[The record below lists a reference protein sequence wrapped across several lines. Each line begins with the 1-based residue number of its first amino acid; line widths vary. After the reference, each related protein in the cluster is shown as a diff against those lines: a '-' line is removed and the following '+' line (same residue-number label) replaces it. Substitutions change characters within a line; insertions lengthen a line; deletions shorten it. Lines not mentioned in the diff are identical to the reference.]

1 MLVTSLCWWLYDSDW
16 FERLVAKSLC
26 WRLFP
31 LCWWFFQC
39 MKSVTNILNPSL
51 ASQTYHQHIWV
62 PTSVTNIDVTSKTI
76 VFNRIFRKS
85 EKLEEFKVTV
95 PKSLVLFTMKR
106 LMATSSMSRLNQKI
120 IKIVSFLTEYEP
132 IVFSDDRWNRL
143 DHRQAVDLAEIG
155 IKLKKIQTIK
165 KRAGNGHFRY
175 WTNILTEISCSFIVT
190 VLPHLT
196 LKDI

>member
-1 MLVTSLCWWLYDSDW
+1 MIKIETWS
-16 FERLVAKSLC
+16 AKQGNNSPDV
-26 WRLFP
+26 RY
-31 LCWWFFQC
+31 
-39 MKSVTNILNPSL
+39 LNDR
-51 ASQTYHQHIWV
+51 Y
-62 PTSVTNIDVTSKTI
+62 N
-76 VFNRIFRKS
+76 FRKS

-132 IVFSDDRWNRL
+132 IVFCADRWNRPSNF
-143 DHRQAVDLAEIG
+143 DHPNSSTNNRQAADLAEIG

-175 WTNILTEISCSFIVT
+175 
-190 VLPHLT
+190 
-196 LKDI
+196 

>member
-1 MLVTSLCWWLYDSDW
+1 MSDQKMCVVNQ
-16 FERLVAKSLC
+16 F
-26 WRLFP
+26 
-31 LCWWFFQC
+31 
-39 MKSVTNILNPSL
+39 
-51 ASQTYHQHIWV
+51 
-62 PTSVTNIDVTSKTI
+62 
-76 VFNRIFRKS
+76 FRKS

-132 IVFSDDRWNRL
+132 IVFSEDRWNRL

-175 WTNILTEISCSFIVT
+175 
-190 VLPHLT
+190 
-196 LKDI
+196 

>member
-1 MLVTSLCWWLYDSDW
+1 MVN
-16 FERLVAKSLC
+16 
-26 WRLFP
+26 
-31 LCWWFFQC
+31 Q
-39 MKSVTNILNPSL
+39 
-51 ASQTYHQHIWV
+51 
-62 PTSVTNIDVTSKTI
+62 
-76 VFNRIFRKS
+76 IFRKS

-132 IVFSDDRWNRL
+132 IVFSEDRWNRPI
-143 DHRQAVDLAEIG
+143 DHSATSHQRQAADLAEIG

-175 WTNILTEISCSFIVT
+175 
-190 VLPHLT
+190 
-196 LKDI
+196 